1 MGLAKRVLVTG
12 GTGTLGHALIP
23 KLLDRGDLPVVFSRD
38 EYKQNLMSTQ
48 YPMVE
53 FVLGDVRSYDSVYDA
68 TSGIQAVIHAA
79 ALKRIEIGERQPW
92 EFIQTNVLGS
102 RHVVASARNRGI
114 MSAVL
119 VSSDKAVYPINTY
132 GVTKALAEKLF
143 LGAGYSA
150 VRYGNVL
157 GSRGSLLEIVDRCR
171 EEDRPIPI
179 TDPRMTRF
187 FWTVEEAADFV
198 LEHMDTPGLH
208 IPDLQGK
215 RIVDLIQEAAPDHPM
230 QEVGVGPGE
239 KLHEWL
245 ETEEENPDALPSGP
259 NIFRW
264 PPEAQEDPLTSSQVF
279 HAHSETRGPSLG
291 LPWSRE

>member
-1 MGLAKRVLVTG
+1 MGLARRVLITG
-12 GTGTLGHALIP
+12 GTGTLGHVLVP

-48 YPMVE
+48 YPTVE

-68 TSGIQAVIHAA
+68 TSGVQAVIHAA

-102 RHVVASARNRGI
+102 RHVVAAVQNRGI
-114 MSAVL
+114 KSAIL

-132 GVTKALAEKLF
+132 GITKALAEKLF
-143 LGAGYSA
+143 LGAGYSV

-157 GSRGSLLEIVDRCR
+157 GSRGSLLEIVDQCL
-171 EEDRPIPI
+171 EEGRPIPI
-179 TDPRMTRF
+179 TDHRMTRF

-198 LEHMDTPGLH
+198 LEHLYTSGLH
-208 IPDLQGK
+208 IPDLQGR
-215 RIVDLIQEAAPDHPM
+215 RIVDLIQETAPGYPTK
-230 QEVGVGPGE
+230 EIGVGPGE

-245 ETEEENPDALPSGP
+245 ETEEENPDALPSGADALP
-259 NIFRW
+259 W
-264 PPEAQEDPLTSSQVF
+264 LSGDQEGPLIPSQVF
-279 HAHSETRGPSLG
+279 HASSGTVGPSLR
-291 LPWSRE
+291 LP